1 MKNLNQISIPFVSCG
16 ALLAACSHDVQCST
30 TGHSPDGRWT
40 LITCDETWDGPG
52 VGAYVSSIRM
62 ARTDAPRNSIEIL
75 GYSTLTRPKVLWK
88 SNYDLVIQIADPDHL
103 LFQAVKLA
111 DVRITVEP
119 PKAPDT
125 AGAPSSNTNTN
136 R

>member
-1 MKNLNQISIPFVSCG
+1 MKNLNQSYIPFISFG
-16 ALLAACSHDVQCST
+16 ALLAACSHDMQCST
-30 TGHSPDGRWT
+30 TSHSPDDRWT

-52 VGAYVSSIRM
+52 VGAYVSSLRM
-62 ARTDAPRNSIEIL
+62 ARTDAPNNSIEIL
-75 GYSTLTRPKVLWK
+75 GYSTLTRPKILWK
-88 SNYDLVIQIADPDHL
+88 SNYDLVIQIVDPDHL

-119 PKAPDT
+119 LKAPDA
-125 AGAPSSNTNTN
+125 AGVPSSITNTN